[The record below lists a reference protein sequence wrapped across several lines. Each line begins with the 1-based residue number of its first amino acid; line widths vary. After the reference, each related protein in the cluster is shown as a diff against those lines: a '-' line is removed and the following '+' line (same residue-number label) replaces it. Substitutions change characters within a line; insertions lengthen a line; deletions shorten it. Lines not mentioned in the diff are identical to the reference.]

1 MEKKRKLRYIP
12 ILGLLIL
19 LCLSSSIFA
28 ANKKE
33 SFIKTNQYTI
43 TPKAGTYE
51 KGFKIQISAKKGYRI
66 YYTTGTKFSVK
77 KFVKPGKTKSIT
89 VKKDVTLRVYYVK
102 KNVSLSAKKLNSSSV
117 KNKAQKYNYKVKDKS
132 SGSDDSGSSNG
143 SSDGKS
149 SDGGNGSSDGG
160 TSDTNTIDE
169 NGSYT
174 KKDDVALY
182 LYTYRKL
189 PKNFITKKE
198 AQKLGWSGGGLD
210 GYKDGYCIGG
220 DYFGN
225 YEGRLPKGNY
235 HECDIDTMHQSK
247 RGAKR
252 IIYSDDGQIYYTA
265 DHYETFTLLYDGW
278 KE

>member
-12 ILGLLIL
+12 ILCLLIL

-28 ANKKE
+28 ANKKD

-66 YYTTGTKFSVK
+66 YYTTGSKFSVK

-89 VKKDVTLRVYYVK
+89 VKKDTTLRIYYVK
-102 KNVSLSAKKLNSSSV
+102 KNVTLSAKKLNSSTV
-117 KNKAQKYNYKVKDKS
+117 KSRAQKYVYKVQNKS
-132 SGSDDSGSSNG
+132 SESEDSDSGSSDQG
-143 SSDGKS
+143 SGDTGKS
-149 SDGGNGSSDGG
+149 SSDDSASE
-160 TSDTNTIDE
+160 TETIDE

>member
-1 MEKKRKLRYIP
+1 MEKNRRLRYIP
-12 ILGLLIL
+12 ILCLLIL
-19 LCLSSSIFA
+19 LCLSGSVFA
-28 ANKKE
+28 AD
-33 SFIKTNQYTI
+33 KTNSSVKKDQYTI

-66 YYTTGTKFSVK
+66 YYTTGSKFSVK

-89 VKKDVTLRVYYVK
+89 VKKNVTLRVYYVK
-102 KNVSLSAKKLNSSSV
+102 KNVTLTAKKLNSATV
-117 KNKAQKYNYKVKDKS
+117 KSRAQKYNYKVQDKS
-132 SGSDDSGSSNG
+132 SGSDDPENG
-143 SSDGKS
+143 SSDT
-149 SDGGNGSSDGG
+149 D
-160 TSDTNTIDE
+160 TIDE

-174 KKDDVALY
+174 TKDDVALY

-225 YEGRLPKGNY
+225 YEGRLPEGNY
-235 HECDIDTMHQSK
+235 HECDIDTMHKSK

-252 IIYSDDGQIYYTA
+252 IIYSDEGQIYYTD

-278 KE
+278 KK

>member
-1 MEKKRKLRYIP
+1 MKIKSKLRYIP
-12 ILGLLIL
+12 ILCLLIL
-19 LCLSSSIFA
+19 LCLSWSVFA
-28 ANKKE
+28 ADKANSSVKKD
-33 SFIKTNQYTI
+33 QYTI

-66 YYTTGTKFSVK
+66 YYTTGSKFSVK

-102 KNVSLSAKKLNSSSV
+102 KNVTLSAKKLNSATV
-117 KNKAQKYNYKVKDKS
+117 KSRAQKYNYKVQNKS
-132 SGSDDSGSSNG
+132 SESEDSDSGSSDQG
-143 SSDGKS
+143 SGDTGKS
-149 SDGGNGSSDGG
+149 SSDDSASE
-160 TSDTNTIDE
+160 TETIDE

-174 KKDDVALY
+174 TKDDVALY

-198 AQKLGWSGGGLD
+198 AQALGWSGGGLD

-225 YEGRLPKGNY
+225 YEGRLPEGNY

-252 IIYSDDGQIYYTA
+252 IIYSDDGRIYYTD

-278 KE
+278 KK